1 MRALARALAVPYA
14 MTDNRSCE
22 EGVYIGEAKKGG
34 RGEKREKRGVE
45 RRERR
50 KRREERVREE
60 VMYIYKVVC
69 RYTHACYKRERERE
83 RQRQTD
89 RELTVQVLSLIFIS
103 TVISNMWCLN

>member
-60 VMYIYKVVC
+60 VMYIHMHV
-69 RYTHACYKRERERE
+69 TRERGRE
-83 RQRQTD
+83 TKTDRQRTHSASIEFNLHQY
-89 RELTVQVLSLIFIS
+89 SH
-103 TVISNMWCLN
+103 